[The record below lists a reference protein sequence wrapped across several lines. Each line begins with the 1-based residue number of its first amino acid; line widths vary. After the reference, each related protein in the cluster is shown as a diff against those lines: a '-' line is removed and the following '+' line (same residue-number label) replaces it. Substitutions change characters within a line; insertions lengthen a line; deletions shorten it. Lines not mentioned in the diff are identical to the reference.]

1 MSAHHR
7 WGNSKTFFSLEYH
20 RSVFFAT
27 SNIDS
32 WSNANISHATFTT
45 KKVSLL
51 IRSPNQVIKSLC
63 YRFSF
68 SFLFI
73 RFSSPCQYRDFLLLH
88 FFFFLTASSTAF
100 GLVHP
105 PDVVKESLTAPSDMY
120 FGGFHHHVVKKK
132 T

>member
-32 WSNANISHATFTT
+32 WNNANISHTTFTT

-73 RFSSPCQYRDFLLLH
+73 RFSSPCQYRDFLPLH
-88 FFFFLTASSTAF
+88 FFFLTASSTAF